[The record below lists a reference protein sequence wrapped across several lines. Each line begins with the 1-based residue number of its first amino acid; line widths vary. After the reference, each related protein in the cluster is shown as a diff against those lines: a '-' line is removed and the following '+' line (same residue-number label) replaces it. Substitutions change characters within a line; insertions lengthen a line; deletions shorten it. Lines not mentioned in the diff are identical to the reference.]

1 MARILVADKDPA
13 VRRLLEARLDHLG
26 HEPVAWDGETATVHG
41 IDAALVE
48 PTDPETLWFAR
59 VLRRDQP
66 HVPIVVSSSRGRTLE
81 TASLRP
87 AAHLVK
93 PFALSRL
100 ERALDDALAPDYPL
114 AVGA

>member
-1 MARILVADKDPA
+1 MARILVAEKDPA
-13 VRRLLEARLDHLG
+13 VRRLLEVRLDHLG
-26 HEPVAWDGETATVHG
+26 HQPVAWDGETATVAG
-41 IDAALVE
+41 IDAAVVE
-48 PTDPETLWFAR
+48 PADAETLWFAR

-93 PFALSRL
+93 PFALSRF
-100 ERALDDALAPDYPL
+100 ERALDDALAPDFSL
-114 AVGA
+114 AIGA